1 MPDGSSSDGSSRGSD
16 PRGLDP
22 RGSEAATWF
31 ARGVGALGLAVGEV
45 VVRLVFHV
53 PSSAADLLVFV
64 GIGVAVWCFSQWWRT
79 VRHPI
84 VSPAA
89 KRTFALWWTGGGVAL
104 FAIGAVLASGPDGGQ
119 STVAAGFVL
128 AGIAAVIGFWG
139 AVFAVRFSQAL
150 GDEFTT
156 ATTPVPSP
164 AEIAALLEA
173 EWGRPASVVE
183 VAAVHQ
189 MLSSARYEALL
200 TTGLTLGALYLM
212 DHNLHH
218 DR

>member
-1 MPDGSSSDGSSRGSD
+1 M
-16 PRGLDP
+16 
-22 RGSEAATWF
+22 
-31 ARGVGALGLAVGEV
+31 
-45 VVRLVFHV
+45 
-53 PSSAADLLVFV
+53 
-64 GIGVAVWCFSQWWRT
+64 
-79 VRHPI
+79 
-84 VSPAA
+84 SPAA

-173 EWGRPASVVE
+173 
-183 VAAVHQ
+183 AAVHQ
-189 MLSSARYEALL
+189 MLTSARYEALL